1 MLFSHNPG
9 MKIVGRAAD
18 FCGTKEK
25 REENEGVISMGKK
38 AKSFFF
44 SGSHF
49 LFLFFFSHDF
59 HRKGRKMD
67 LIVNKNV
74 KLKEVEM
81 EDAPSLYALI
91 HANRGHLRRFLGW
104 IDATEGTADI
114 EMFIAGSRQRR
125 MMQNGT
131 DYGLWYKGR
140 IVGVVGLH
148 YMDWINHCTSIGYWI
163 IENMQGKGIMTAAVS
178 RLIRY
183 VFDELGLNRVEIR
196 CAVENEKS
204 RAIPE
209 RLGFTREGQIRQGEW
224 LYDHYVDHIVYG
236 LLKNEWRRA

>member
-1 MLFSHNPG
+1 
-9 MKIVGRAAD
+9 
-18 FCGTKEK
+18 
-25 REENEGVISMGKK
+25 
-38 AKSFFF
+38 
-44 SGSHF
+44 
-49 LFLFFFSHDF
+49 
-59 HRKGRKMD
+59 MD

-125 MMQNGT
+125 MIQNGT